1 MHLVSVDLDPNPRLF
16 GMHLGPFS
24 TGLNAI
30 CGPRG
35 TGKTSLLTM
44 ARRLLFGQ
52 PTFSNATYL
61 DAADRISMG
70 ERWLNDQEYCMGS
83 VHAEDKEGH
92 YRISAAAPSE
102 MQRGGKIEFRPT
114 HSDASLWRS
123 NDFGRTPAWRSL
135 APEFYETLFATR
147 LGTVP
152 FDRLWKL
159 ARDLGVGQRTVRRQ
173 DARYDEL
180 RREEQELKD
189 RLKRINYL
197 NHDREWWINE
207 RNRVAQRLQE
217 EDRRPVYEETNTWGD
232 IQRLESLIDSLQSEI
247 ARLRGQEEDLL
258 ASIRDREEQLTAV
271 EESSRRVVPDGLLIL
286 TRRQQLEEIDQRLY
300 NWRQT
305 LREIRQH
312 RERIEQAAQ
321 DLRLERQLD
330 FGHPHHTDPRWGLES
345 LETQI
350 LNTRRHLNQL
360 NARHEGVAERDR
372 LLFEASLPATL
383 QSMQDGLYEV
393 CQQLSRNEAKI
404 AGEKLANQIE
414 QAKRCEL
421 ELQSTIEK
429 LIDER
434 GVLLKQIADEN
445 QVPYDR
451 LSLAVGD
458 WCQCHEHPHLYQWL
472 FGQQLSV
479 SSQPNADV
487 ALRQSKLRSELQQLN
502 DELHR
507 TRTRLDDVL
516 RQCHAYELEL
526 KELRAKSV
534 TRTNTLVLTQAE
546 RQDLQRR
553 LARADE
559 ALAMWDQHAVWS
571 RRLSDVQAELR
582 TRSPYRDEVQDTL
595 VRQAQDY
602 YRDLIGDS
610 FASLPGW
617 ALDQPTADRPWM
629 DRYQHEEV
637 GYSGVPRSLAELAI
651 RMAIADAI
659 APQFGRIP
667 MILDDALEGMHGPA
681 LDRVIR
687 CLVDYTKRGQQVL
700 LATAD
705 EEVASRVRAHHGW
718 VCHLK
723 DIVRAKVAPPVEQRI
738 VYDERPY
745 RARPNY
751 DAAEINRQLH
761 AYANEQ
767 ASTEWLP
774 EIDRSVASIR
784 PVVSTNPVA
793 RPVVGAGAP
802 QQYFLSERSWIEE
815 VPGVDQRFFAVLR
828 RMGIQTVGDLLAS
841 NPREIAAQLQA
852 FGVNEAAVR
861 RWQGESELMCKVPQ
875 LRAFDARLLYGSGVT
890 SHQQLALMHP
900 GQLLQKVEAF
910 LATDRGQEILRT
922 GNSYELSRITTWIV
936 SANRALRGPR
946 SSDRQ
951 RNTTRTS
958 PLQTARPI
966 QNNDIEIDRHDRP
979 HQARSAALHAVDD
992 VEQIRNPIDRSRD
1005 YAERLARRER
1015 KLRERREREAR
1026 AVRAARTDLARGPE
1040 PRADVRRDDAPR
1052 RENKARVVQ
1061 MNANDS
1067 ANVRGT
1073 RPNWRFYLEVDS
1085 PVVDAPS
1092 IGPRAAKELEAI
1104 GIHTV
1109 ADLISRNA
1117 DQIAQ
1122 RMNDRKVT
1130 PAMVAAWQAQAK
1142 LVCCVPNL
1150 RGHDAQLLVAA
1161 GVNNVEQLVQSPAGE
1176 LLAKVTRIAESKDG
1190 QRVLRGSKAPDH
1202 AEVADWL
1209 DWAKH
1214 SRTIRAA

>member
-35 TGKTSLLTM
+35 TGKSSLLTM

-52 PTFSNATYL
+52 PNYPRSLYP
-61 DAADRISMG
+61 DPIDRASMG
-70 ERWLNDQEYCMGS
+70 ERWLSDDEHLMGS
-83 VHAEDKEGH
+83 IHAEDKDGH
-92 YRISAAAPSE
+92 YRISASAPSE
-102 MQRGGKIEFRPT
+102 MQHGGRIEFRPT
-114 HSDASLWRS
+114 HSDSGLWRS
-123 NDFGRTPAWRSL
+123 NELGRAPAWRSL

-147 LGTVP
+147 LGAVP
-152 FDRLWKL
+152 IDRLWKL

-173 DARYDEL
+173 DGRYDEL

-197 NHDREWWINE
+197 NHDREWWIAE
-207 RNRVAQRLQE
+207 RNRVSQRLQE
-217 EDRRPVYEETNTWGD
+217 EDRRPSYEERASWGD

-247 ARLRGQEEDLL
+247 ARLRSQEEDLL
-258 ASIRDREEQLTAV
+258 ASISDRQVQLHAV
-271 EESSRRVVPDGLLIL
+271 EEATRRVVPDGLLIL

-360 NARHEGVAERDR
+360 HVRHDGVQERDR
-372 LLFEASLPATL
+372 QLFEASLPATL

-393 CQQLSRNEAKI
+393 CQQLSRNEAKV
-404 AGEKLANQIE
+404 ATEKLADQIG
-414 QAKRCEL
+414 QAKRCEG
-421 ELQSTIEK
+421 ELQNTIEK

-472 FGQQLSV
+472 FGQQLSAQ
-479 SSQPNADV
+479 SQPNVDNER
-487 ALRQSKLRSELQQLN
+487 RQAKLRDEIQQLN

-526 KELRAKSV
+526 KELRGKSL
-534 TRTNTLVLTQAE
+534 TRASAIVLTPAE
-546 RQDLQRR
+546 RQDLERR
-553 LARADE
+553 LARAEE

-582 TRSPYRDEVQDTL
+582 TRSPYREEVQDTL
-595 VRQAQDY
+595 VRQAVEY
-602 YRDLIGDS
+602 YRELTGDA
-610 FASLPGW
+610 FASLPSW
-617 ALDQPTADRPWM
+617 ATA
-629 DRYQHEEV
+629 
-637 GYSGVPRSLAELAI
+637 GTYSPYGERRENTGETRALVELAI

-667 MILDDALEGMHGPA
+667 MILDDALDGMHGPA

-687 CLVDYTKRGQQVL
+687 CLIEYGKRGQQVL

-723 DIVRAKVAPPVEQRI
+723 DITRTRVSPAPEQRV
-738 VYDERPY
+738 VYEHRPY
-745 RARPNY
+745 RARTDW
-751 DAAEINRQLH
+751 DAAEINGQLN

-767 ASTEWLP
+767 SGTEW
-774 EIDRSVASIR
+774 ISDADRYVAGVR
-784 PVVSTNPVA
+784 PVLARQPVIRA
-793 RPVVGAGAP
+793 KAPQVAP

-815 VPGVDQRFFAVLR
+815 VPGMDQRFCPVLR
-828 RMGIQTVGDLLAS
+828 RMGIQTVGELLAS
-841 NPREIAAQLQA
+841 NPLDVASQLHA
-852 FGVNEAAVR
+852 FGVNEATVG

-900 GQLLQKVEAF
+900 GQLLQRVEAF

-936 SANRALRGPR
+936 SANRALRDPKSVDR
-946 SSDRQ
+946 SSLRENP
-951 RNTTRTS
+951 RA
-958 PLQTARPI
+958 AR
-966 QNNDIEIDRHDRP
+966 
-979 HQARSAALHAVDD
+979 VDTD
-992 VEQIRNPIDRSRD
+992 LEVEQIRNPIDRSRE

-1015 KLRERREREAR
+1015 KLQERRDREAR
-1026 AVRAARTDLARGPE
+1026 SARATRP
-1040 PRADVRRDDAPR
+1040 APSRSESTRSDSNREELRR

-1061 MNANDS
+1061 MNANDAGS
-1067 ANVRGT
+1067 SRGT
-1073 RPNWRFYLEVDS
+1073 LPNWRFYLEVDS

-1092 IGPRAAKELEAI
+1092 IGPRGAKELEAI

-1109 ADLISRNA
+1109 GDLISRNA

-1122 RMNDRKVT
+1122 RLNDRKVT
-1130 PAMVAAWQAQAK
+1130 PALVAAWQAQAK

-1161 GVNNVEQLVQSPAGE
+1161 GVTNVEQLVKSPAGE
-1176 LLAKVTRIAESKDG
+1176 LLAKVTRVAESKDG
-1190 QRVLRGSKAPDH
+1190 QRVLRGSKAPDQ